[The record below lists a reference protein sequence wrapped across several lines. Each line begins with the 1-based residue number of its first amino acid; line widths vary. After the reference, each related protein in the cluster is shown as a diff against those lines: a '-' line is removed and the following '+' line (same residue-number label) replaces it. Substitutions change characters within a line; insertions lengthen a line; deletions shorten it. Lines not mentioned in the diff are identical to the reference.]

1 MRINEQKTYT
11 MYLSVEEFEI
21 ISPYAKTIPF
31 GYCLFKNS
39 VNDEEGEYIVKADEE
54 ILDELIEVLKAKVN
68 HLRYEECNRTQ
79 ALEVQELLNDI
90 YYELN
95 Y

>member
-11 MYLSVEEFEI
+11 MYLSVEEFEMI
-21 ISPYAKTIPF
+21 LPYAETIPF
-31 GYCLFKNS
+31 RYCFYKNS
-39 VNDEEGEYIVKADEE
+39 VKDEEGEYIVKADEE
-54 ILDELIEVLKAKVN
+54 MLDELIEALKAKVN
-68 HLRYEECNRTQ
+68 YLRYEECNRTQ

>member
-11 MYLSVEEFEI
+11 MYLSVEEFEMI
-21 ISPYAKTIPF
+21 LPYAETIAF
-31 GYCLFKNS
+31 GYCFYKNS
-39 VNDEEGEYIVKADEE
+39 VKDEEGEYIVKADEE
-54 ILDELIEVLKAKVN
+54 MLDELIEALKDKVTY
-68 HLRYEECNRTQ
+68 LRYEECNRIQ

>member
-11 MYLSVEEFEI
+11 MYLSVEEFEM
-21 ISPYAKTIPF
+21 ISPYAETIPF

-39 VNDEEGEYIVKADEE
+39 VDDEEGEYIVKADEE
-54 ILDELIEVLKAKVN
+54 ILDELIEALKAKVN
-68 HLRYEECNRTQ
+68 YLRYEECNRTQ

-95 Y
+95 C

>member
-11 MYLSVEEFEI
+11 MYLSVEEFEMI
-21 ISPYAKTIPF
+21 LPYAETVAF
-31 GYCLFKNS
+31 GYCFYKNS
-39 VNDEEGEYIVKADEE
+39 VKDEEGEYIVKADEE
-54 ILDELIEVLKAKVN
+54 MLDELIEALKDKVTY
-68 HLRYEECNRTQ
+68 LRYEECNRIQ